1 MSRRDRLEWVPNTA
15 RRLRLIYRINFK
27 GFGLA
32 RQVRV
37 AGRIG
42 ARKLL
47 RPGAPLWAMI
57 GLTYRCQCRC
67 VHCGMGEYG
76 RRVGEELSIRELFSV
91 IDQIAAM
98 GAVKIVFFGGEP
110 LCRDDTASVIEYA
123 ASMGLITSLDTNG
136 ALLTRAMA
144 LSLKAAGL
152 KSVQVS
158 LDSADPARHEELRG
172 RSGLFEEARR
182 AIESSLEAGLCCVIS
197 TYASKQ
203 ALRRGDLADIIS
215 LGRAWGVDAV
225 RIVQPIA
232 SGRWLDSREV
242 PLDAEEEARLA
253 ALVDRGFVY
262 TDDQKGAYRE
272 CASIRR
278 EFFYISPLG
287 DFQPC
292 CYIPLTFGNVR
303 RERVGELW
311 QRMLRHPL
319 YRMERGVCPMNNAA
333 FRSRFIDPIPR
344 DVEWP
349 YPVDRIGEG
358 ESILTLTEAQ

>member
-1 MSRRDRLEWVPNTA
+1 MSQRRRLLGVPDTA
-15 RRLRLIYRINFK
+15 RRLRLIYRVNFK

-32 RQVRV
+32 RQVRL
-37 AGRIG
+37 ARRIG

-67 VHCGMGEYG
+67 VHCGMGEYA
-76 RRVGEELSIRELFSV
+76 RRVGEVLSVRELFSV
-91 IDQIAAM
+91 IDQIVAM

-110 LCRDDTASVIEYA
+110 LCREDTASVIEYA
-123 ASMGLITSLDTNG
+123 ASMGLVTSLDTNG
-136 ALLTRAMA
+136 ELLTRTMA
-144 LSLKAAGL
+144 QSLKAAGL

-158 LDSADPARHEELRG
+158 LDSADPDRHEALRG
-172 RSGLFEEARR
+172 RPGLFAEART
-182 AIESSLEAGLCCVIS
+182 AIENALEAGLCCVIS

-203 ALRRGDLADIIS
+203 ALRRGDLADIVG
-215 LGRAWGVDAV
+215 LGRDWGVDAV

-232 SGRWLDSREV
+232 SGRWLDSTEV
-242 PLDAEEEARLA
+242 PLDAEEEAQLS

-262 TDDQKGAYRE
+262 TDDQKGGYRE

-278 EFFYISPLG
+278 EFFYISPIG

-292 CYIPLTFGNVR
+292 CYIPLTFGSVR
-303 RERVGELW
+303 RERVVELW
-311 QRMLRHPL
+311 RRMLDHPL
-319 YRMERGVCPMNNAA
+319 YRMERGVCPMNNPA

-349 YPVDRIGEG
+349 FRAEG
-358 ESILTLTEAQ
+358 S